1 MSQSLMPAEPA
12 PIPLFDL
19 KRQERRLRPELD
31 RAIAAVL
38 DHGQFIL
45 GPEVTA
51 LENALAAFSG
61 VRHCIAVSSG
71 RDALLMALMALG
83 VGPGDAVFVPAFT
96 FSATAAAVMAAGA
109 RPIFVDVLLDSAN
122 MDPEDLE
129 RAIADTE
136 GLAGATPKAII
147 PVDLFGLPADYAAIG
162 AIAAEHGLAVLAD
175 AAQSFGGAVGNAR
188 VGAFGAISAISFY
201 PTKPLG
207 GYGDGGA
214 VMTDDDALADAVRQ
228 IRTHG
233 RAGDGDVAMRIGL
246 TGRLD
251 TIQAAILNVKL
262 AGFAEEL
269 ARRGEVAALYDALL
283 PASIARPVVPAGV
296 RSAYALYTVRVP
308 ARDAVRASLAAADIG
323 TGLFYRVPLHRHPA
337 FEPLVPPHRSF
348 PIADFL
354 SDTVLSLPMGPDVTD
369 AEVERVARALAAAV
383 GQPLAA

>member
-1 MSQSLMPAEPA
+1 MPQSVLPSAAA
-12 PIPLFDL
+12 PIPLFNL
-19 KRQERRLRPELD
+19 KRQEQRLRPELD
-31 RAIAAVL
+31 RAIATVL

-51 LENALAAFSG
+51 LETDLAAFSG

-122 MDPEDLE
+122 MDPDDLE

-136 GLAGATPKAII
+136 GLAGTTPKAVI
-147 PVDLFGLPADYAAIG
+147 PVDLFGLPADYGRIG
-162 AIAAEHGLAVLAD
+162 AIAAAHGLAVLSD

-188 VGAFGAISAISFY
+188 VGAFGAISAVSFY

-207 GYGDGGA
+207 AFGDGGA
-214 VMTDDDALADAVRQ
+214 VMTDDDTLAEAVRQ

-233 RAGDGDVAMRIGL
+233 RQGDGDVAMRIGL

-251 TIQAAILNVKL
+251 TIQAAVLQVKL
-262 AGFAEEL
+262 AGFPAELE
-269 ARRGEVAALYDALL
+269 RRAEIAALYDSLL
-283 PASIARPVVPAGV
+283 PGSIARPEIPSGV
-296 RSAYALYTVRVP
+296 RSAFALYTVRL
-308 ARDAVRASLAAADIG
+308 ANRDAVRTSLAAADIG

-337 FEPLVPPHRSF
+337 FAALVPEARSF

-354 SDTVLSLPMGPDVTD
+354 SDTVLSLPMGPDMTD
-369 AEVERVARALAAAV
+369 AEVERVARAVAAAV
-383 GQPLAA
+383 GAPLAA